1 MTHYA
6 VLRHNF
12 DIQHNPDRLGPGYDD
27 EKFWLSLGSGGD
39 SRSWLVGN
47 VIWLISWEGFMK
59 THHVV
64 SGWYKVD
71 QVGKRAGVVSQHYA
85 AGQEGEIFGRGVG
98 PLDMREWFHKFVEAC
113 PRFREGEPTVIDDYL
128 KELVAMS
135 QAAGYRVPLPPA
147 ASAADHQVTQSSTTL

>member
-27 EKFWLSLGSGGD
+27 EKFWLSLGSGGE

-64 SGWYKVD
+64 SGWYIVE
-71 QVGKRAGVVSQHYA
+71 QVGMRAGVITQHYA
-85 AGQEGEIFGRGVG
+85 AGNEGTIFGRGVG
-98 PLDMREWFHKFVEAC
+98 PLDMREWFHRFVEAN
-113 PRFREGEPTVIDDYL
+113 PKFREGEPADIGEYL
-128 KELVAMS
+128 NDLVTMS
-135 QAAGYRVPLPPA
+135 RAAGY
-147 ASAADHQVTQSSTTL
+147 SAPSESTTDQVAHRPATV

>member
-27 EKFWLSLGSGGD
+27 EKFWLSLGSGGE

-64 SGWYKVD
+64 SGWYKVEHI
-71 QVGKRAGVVSQHYA
+71 GKRAGVITQHYA
-85 AGQEGEIFGRGVG
+85 AGAEGVIFGRGVG
-98 PLDMREWFHKFVEAC
+98 PLDMREWFHRFVEAN
-113 PRFREGEPTVIDDYL
+113 PKFREGEPTDIGEYL
-128 KELVAMS
+128 NDLVTMS
-135 QAAGYRVPLPPA
+135 RAAGYQVPLASLAEEVAHGPA
-147 ASAADHQVTQSSTTL
+147 TV

>member
-27 EKFWLSLGSGGD
+27 EKFWLSVGSGGD

-47 VIWLISWEGFMK
+47 LIWLISWEGFMK

-71 QVGKRAGVVSQHYA
+71 QVGKRAGVEFP
-85 AGQEGEIFGRGVG
+85 AGLGRV
-98 PLDMREWFHKFVEAC
+98 R
-113 PRFREGEPTVIDDYL
+113 PRSGHRPPRQGFRG
-128 KELVAMS
+128 
-135 QAAGYRVPLPPA
+135 RRPPGGGNWNRR
-147 ASAADHQVTQSSTTL
+147 